1 MSNTPNIPTE
11 PPSAD
16 DELSEAIAKL
26 TEEAA
31 KGTRE
36 DRPDRLPIADIIE
49 CPEAFNV
56 RGEDPAEHH
65 LTELKRA
72 LERMT
77 DLDPVLILPC
87 GDSFVLIDGHH
98 RLQAYRRDEER
109 TDIPVRYFEGS
120 IEDAVLEAARINAK
134 AVLPLNNQQR
144 QNLAW
149 RLVLTKR
156 YSKAQLVEA
165 AAVSYGQI
173 SNMRKVMKALNDDAN
188 TFDSWWKAQQAAA
201 GKLREQDEDFDQD
214 AWLREQVAIY
224 VDRMSKAHGTKLSSN
239 PSLLALV
246 LVDYCGRNAKSLYD
260 ELGMI
265 LDLDPA
271 DEVDD
276 EDTDF

>member
-1 MSNTPNIPTE
+1 MPNTQNPTPE
-11 PPSAD
+11 QPSTD
-16 DELSEAIAKL
+16 DDLSEAITKL
-26 TEEAA
+26 TEEVT

-36 DRPDRLPIADIIE
+36 DRPDRLPIGDIIE

-72 LERMT
+72 LERLT

-98 RLQAYRRDEER
+98 RLEAYRRDEER

-120 IEDAVLEAARINAK
+120 IENAVLEAARINAK

-173 SNMRKVMKALNDDAN
+173 SNMRKAMKALNDDAN
-188 TFDSWWKAQQAAA
+188 SYDNWWKAQQAAA
-201 GKLREQDEDFDQD
+201 GKLRKQDEDFDPE
-214 AWLREQVAIY
+214 AWLREQAAAFA
-224 VDRMSKAHGTKLSSN
+224 DRMFKTYGTKLSRN

-246 LVDYCGRNAKSLYD
+246 LVDYCGRNAQGLYD

-265 LDLDPA
+265 LDIDPA
-271 DEVDD
+271 DEEDD
-276 EDTDF
+276 EEDDF

>member
-1 MSNTPNIPTE
+1 MPNTPNIPTE

-36 DRPDRLPIADIIE
+36 DRPDRLSIADIIE

-98 RLQAYRRDEER
+98 RLEAYRRDEER

-120 IEDAVLEAARINAK
+120 IEKAVLEAARINAK

-149 RLVLTKR
+149 RLDLTGR
-156 YSKAQLVEA
+156 YTKPQVMEA
-165 AAVSYGQI
+165 AGISDGQI
-173 SNMRKVMKALNDDAN
+173 AIMRRAKRKLGSQASEFDA
-188 TFDSWWKAQQAAA
+188 WWKAKRAADGNPNSWTEQEDIDA
-201 GKLREQDEDFDQD
+201 WRQHRAQVIADKLAKTFGPKLSGNPTIAALALEIHFGRKLADLTQELIDICQDE
-214 AWLREQVAIY
+214 LE
-224 VDRMSKAHGTKLSSN
+224 
-239 PSLLALV
+239 
-246 LVDYCGRNAKSLYD
+246 
-260 ELGMI
+260 E
-265 LDLDPA
+265 
-271 DEVDD
+271 DD

>member
-1 MSNTPNIPTE
+1 MPNTPTE
-11 PPSAD
+11 PPEAN

-26 TEEAA
+26 TEEAT

-36 DRPDRLPIADIIE
+36 DRPDRLPIDDIIE

-87 GDSFVLIDGHH
+87 GNSFVLIDGHH
-98 RLQAYRRDEER
+98 RLEAYRRDEER

-120 IEDAVLEAARINAK
+120 VENAVLEAARINAK

-173 SNMRKVMKALNDDAN
+173 SNMRKVMKALNNDAN

-214 AWLREQVAIY
+214 AWLREQVAIH

>member
-1 MSNTPNIPTE
+1 MPNTPNTPTE
-11 PPSAD
+11 PPSTD
-16 DELSEAIAKL
+16 DDLSEAIAKL

-36 DRPDRLPIADIIE
+36 DRPDRLPIGDIIE

-56 RGEDPAEHH
+56 RGEDPLEYH

-72 LERMT
+72 LERMA

-98 RLQAYRRDEER
+98 RLEAYRRDEER

-120 IEDAVLEAARINAK
+120 IENAVLEAARINSK

-188 TFDSWWKAQQAAA
+188 TYDSWCKAQQAAA
-201 GKLREQDEDFDQD
+201 GKLREQDEDFDQET
-214 AWLREQVAIY
+214 WLREQAATFA
-224 VDRMSKAHGTKLSSN
+224 DRMFKTYGTKLSRN

-246 LVDYCGRNAKSLYD
+246 LVDYCGRNAQGLYD

-265 LDLDPA
+265 LDIDPA
-271 DEVDD
+271 ED
-276 EDTDF
+276 EDIDEDDF

>member
-1 MSNTPNIPTE
+1 MPNTPTE

-98 RLQAYRRDEER
+98 RLEAYRRDEER

-120 IEDAVLEAARINAK
+120 IEKAVLEAARINAK

-271 DEVDD
+271 DEEDD

>member
-1 MSNTPNIPTE
+1 MPNTPTE
-11 PPSAD
+11 PPEAN

-72 LERMT
+72 LERMA
-77 DLDPVLILPC
+77 DLDPALILPC

-98 RLQAYRRDEER
+98 RLEAYRRDEER
-109 TDIPVRYFEGS
+109 MDIPVRYFEGS
-120 IEDAVLEAARINAK
+120 IEKAVLEAARINSK

>member
-77 DLDPVLILPC
+77 ALDPVLILPC

-98 RLQAYRRDEER
+98 RLEAYRRDEKR